1 MMDGTAGDI
10 RYPFAD
16 PPGEGEAVE
25 VAQGILW
32 MRLPLPMAL
41 DHVNIFALDDGARGW
56 TIVDTGMMTG
66 RTKAIWA
73 RLLAGPLGG
82 RPVWRVIVTH
92 YHPDHIGRAG
102 WFQAEKGAELW
113 TTRTS
118 WLLARMLVLDV
129 EEVASAQAKAF
140 WRSGGMDAAVY
151 DKRASGRPF
160 NFSDIVAPLPVGYRR
175 IVEGE
180 RVEIGGRDW
189 VVHIGHGHAPEQA
202 TFWDE
207 AGDLVLGA
215 DQLLPSISPNL
226 GVHAT
231 EPEADPVADWLESCD
246 RLMSFATDRQLVLPG
261 HKLPFTGLPFRLRQ
275 KIDNHHGALA
285 RLRAHLAEPRTAA
298 ECFIAL
304 FRREIQGGEYGLALA
319 EAVGHLNH
327 LLALGEVVRE
337 RRADGA
343 WLWRLA

>member
-1 MMDGTAGDI
+1 
-10 RYPFAD
+10 
-16 PPGEGEAVE
+16 
-25 VAQGILW
+25 
-32 MRLPLPMAL
+32 MAL

-92 YHPDHIGRAG
+92 YHPDHIGLAG

-231 EPEADPVADWLESCD
+231 EPEADPVADWLERCD
-246 RLMSFATDRQLVLPG
+246 RLMSFATDRQRVLPG
-261 HKLPFTGLPFRLRQ
+261 RELPWPGLPFRLRQ
-275 KIDNHHGALA
+275 TIGQLHGALA
-285 RLRAHLAEPRTAA
+285 RRGA
-298 ECFIAL
+298 
-304 FRREIQGGEYGLALA
+304 
-319 EAVGHLNH
+319 
-327 LLALGEVVRE
+327 LLAAAGRAAAPPPRPP
-337 RRADGA
+337 RR
-343 WLWRLA
+343 WC